1 MNKYTNKT
9 NIVILN
15 YNNAED
21 TVECIKSIFKIDNE
35 NICIV
40 LIDNASTNDSVSF
53 LNDWFI
59 SKNIKIGKVSYMSD
73 LDTFD
78 VEDRL
83 YSKINFIRVDSN
95 NGYAAGN
102 NIGIKYVT
110 QNVFEEDYIWIL
122 NNDTIINSDT
132 LKNLIKNY
140 NQLEN
145 ENIALLGSKILNEDL
160 TIQSVGFTTKQY
172 SQKEIEVLSNV
183 EVEHI
188 SGCSVFFRVKKIK
201 EIGYIPE
208 EYFLYYEETDW
219 MKHIKQKGF
228 KIFTCLSSQ
237 LIHKHAKSTGG
248 IYSPFVI
255 YYMTRNQILFNRKYL
270 NSIEYYLFILKI
282 INRNLLKIV
291 FYSFKNLELS
301 KSIFTGT
308 IDGILNKK
316 GKKEFF

>member
-1 MNKYTNKT
+1 MTY
-9 NIVILN
+9 IIILN
-15 YNNAED
+15 YNGWKDTIECLNSLSCIQED
-21 TVECIKSIFKIDNE
+21 CK
-35 NICIV
+35 IV
-40 LIDNASTNDSVSF
+40 LIDNKSTDDSIDKLEKWIQNQKELSSN
-53 LNDWFI
+53 LIFI
-59 SKNIKIGKVSYMSD
+59 KSS
-73 LDTFD
+73 
-78 VEDRL
+78 E
-83 YSKINFIRVDSN
+83 N

-102 NIGIKYVT
+102 NIGIKYVES
-110 QNVFEEDYIWIL
+110 QEDAQFIWIL
-122 NNDTIINSDT
+122 NNDTLIQEDT
-132 LKNLIKNY
+132 FKNLINCYKN
-140 NQLEN
+140 LEN

-219 MKHIKQKGF
+219 MKSIKQKGF

-270 NSIEYYLFILKI
+270 NSIQYYLFILKTI
-282 INRNLLKIV
+282 SRNLLKII
-291 FYSFKNLELS
+291 FYSFKNLKSS

-316 GKKEFF
+316 GKKES

>member
-1 MNKYTNKT
+1 MNKYNNKT

-21 TVECIKSIFKIDNE
+21 TIDCIKSILKIDNE

-40 LIDNASTNDSVSF
+40 LIDNASTNDSVSI
-53 LNDWFI
+53 LDDWFI

-102 NIGIKYVT
+102 NIGIKYVV
-110 QNVFEEDYIWIL
+110 QNALEEDYIWIL
-122 NNDTIINSDT
+122 NNDTIINNDT

-145 ENIALLGSKILNEDL
+145 ENVALLGSKILNEDL

-172 SQKEIEVLSNV
+172 YQKEIEVLSNV
-183 EVEHI
+183 T
-188 SGCSVFFRVKKIK
+188 
-201 EIGYIPE
+201 IGE
-208 EYFLYYEETDW
+208 
-219 MKHIKQKGF
+219 
-228 KIFTCLSSQ
+228 
-237 LIHKHAKSTGG
+237 
-248 IYSPFVI
+248 
-255 YYMTRNQILFNRKYL
+255 
-270 NSIEYYLFILKI
+270 NSIIGANSLVTKDI
-282 INRNLLKIV
+282 
-291 FYSFKNLELS
+291 SKNSVLVGNPASVIKNIDLE
-301 KSIFTGT
+301 K
-308 IDGILNKK
+308 
-316 GKKEFF
+316 

>member
-1 MNKYTNKT
+1 MNKYNNKT

-21 TVECIKSIFKIDNE
+21 TIDCIKSILKIDNE

-102 NIGIKYVT
+102 NIGIKYVV
-110 QNVFEEDYIWIL
+110 QNALEEDYIWIL
-122 NNDTIINSDT
+122 NNDTIINNDT

-145 ENIALLGSKILNEDL
+145 ENVALLGSKILNEDL

-172 SQKEIEVLSNV
+172 YQKEIEVLSNV
-183 EVEHI
+183 T
-188 SGCSVFFRVKKIK
+188 
-201 EIGYIPE
+201 IGE
-208 EYFLYYEETDW
+208 
-219 MKHIKQKGF
+219 
-228 KIFTCLSSQ
+228 
-237 LIHKHAKSTGG
+237 
-248 IYSPFVI
+248 
-255 YYMTRNQILFNRKYL
+255 
-270 NSIEYYLFILKI
+270 NSIIGANSLVTKDI
-282 INRNLLKIV
+282 
-291 FYSFKNLELS
+291 SKNSVLVGNPASVIKNIDLE
-301 KSIFTGT
+301 K
-308 IDGILNKK
+308 
-316 GKKEFF
+316 